1 MFSYLGWLGFVW
13 ARCSRIWD
21 GWGLFGLG
29 VLVSGMVECLFGLG
43 VLVSGMVGVCL
54 G

>member
-1 MFSYLGWLGFVW
+1 MFVW

-21 GWGLFGLG
+21 GWGLFGLD
-29 VLVSGMVECLFGLG
+29 